1 MSRKRLNEEIKSANN
16 LINRLLWEQEEDEDE
31 VDFPDAPEG
40 EEGAE
45 EPDIEEEPEQG
56 QDTQVQVYFDNLDAE
71 SQKVFMDALR
81 DNLNIA
87 NDDEYAKNKLVDA
100 LSKEPIATFRAEDIV
115 RRLNIDI

>member
-1 MSRKRLNEEIKSANN
+1 MRKRRLDEEVKAASD
-16 LINRLLWEQEEDEDE
+16 LIGRLLWEQEEDEED
-31 VDFPDAPEG
+31 
-40 EEGAE
+40 AE

-56 QDTQVQVYFDNLDAE
+56 QGTQVQVYFDNLDEE

-100 LSKEPIATFRAEDIV
+100 LSKEPIATFRAEDVV
-115 RRLNIDI
+115 RKLNIDI

>member
-1 MSRKRLNEEIKSANN
+1 MRKRRLDEEVKAASD
-16 LINRLLWEQEEDEDE
+16 LIGRLLWEQEEDEDE

-40 EEGAE
+40 E

-56 QDTQVQVYFDNLDAE
+56 QDTQVQVYFDNLDEE

-81 DNLNIA
+81 NNLNIA

-100 LSKEPIATFRAEDIV
+100 LSKEPIATFRAEDVV
-115 RRLNIDI
+115 RKLNIDI

>member
-1 MSRKRLNEEIKSANN
+1 MRNKRLDEEVKAAND
-16 LINRLLWEQEEDEDE
+16 LIGRLLWEQEEDEDE

-40 EEGAE
+40 EEDAE
-45 EPDIEEEPEQG
+45 EPDIEKEPEQG
-56 QDTQVQVYFDNLDAE
+56 QDTQLEVYFDNLDAE

-100 LSKEPIATFRAEDIV
+100 LSKEPIATFRAEDVV
-115 RRLNIDI
+115 RKLNIDI